1 MNSSER
7 RRRSAFLLRL
17 PFSLRVRADGLAEQ
31 DGISLN
37 HFISLAV
44 AEKVATLTHSQPEQP
59 REGEKG
65 AA

>member
-1 MNSSER
+1 MNSER
-7 RRRSAFLLRL
+7 KRRAVFLLRL
-17 PFSLRVRADGLAEQ
+17 PLSLRVRADGLAEQ

-44 AEKVATLTHSQPEQP
+44 AEKVANLTRSQTKEL
-59 REGEKG
+59 REKG